1 MPTPSETI
9 ISPSRTA
16 RTRVRETQITPL
28 DISVRA
34 DTSHAWQSRIA
45 LRQWLHTTRVAPAL
59 ADNLALAGYE
69 ALANV
74 VEHAYPPDHPH
85 PTMRLQAQM
94 SVPMLR
100 ITITDHGRWR
110 SPTQNADDRSLGL
123 AIMRA
128 VTTFPHVIRHT
139 HGITVV
145 LFAGLAIRRSR
156 GRIMLPPAYAS
167 RCSTDSVSRQ
177 EKHY

>member
-1 MPTPSETI
+1 MKRWPTWSNMPTHPITRIRRCDSRLKCLSPCCG
-9 ISPSRTA
+9 SPS
-16 RTRVRETQITPL
+16 P
-28 DISVRA
+28 
-34 DTSHAWQSRIA
+34 
-45 LRQWLHTTRVAPAL
+45 TTVDGA
-59 ADNLALAGYE
+59 
-69 ALANV
+69 
-74 VEHAYPPDHPH
+74 HPP
-85 PTMRLQAQM
+85 
-94 SVPMLR
+94 
-100 ITITDHGRWR
+100 
-110 SPTQNADDRSLGL
+110 QNADDRSLGL

-139 HGITVV
+139 HGTTVV